1 MSKSIQR
8 KGFDIEISL
17 LSSDECLIGLS
28 AARGFDEWGIEF
40 RQFSI
45 GFFLFTVSLIFK
57 TDV

>member
-17 LSSDECLIGLS
+17 LSPDEWLIGLS

-40 RQFSI
+40 RHFSV
-45 GFFLFTVSLIFK
+45 GFFLFTISLIFK
-57 TDV
+57 IDV